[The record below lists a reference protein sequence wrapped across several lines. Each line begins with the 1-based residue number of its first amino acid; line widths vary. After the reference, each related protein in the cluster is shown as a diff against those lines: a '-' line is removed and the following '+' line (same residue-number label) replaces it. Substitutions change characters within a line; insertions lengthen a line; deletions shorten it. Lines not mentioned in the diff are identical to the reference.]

1 MVSDF
6 NYKTVVPLRFTDFDS
21 FGRANNAVYLTY
33 FEIARANYWREVI
46 HWDWTK
52 LGIIVANAEITFVKP
67 ILMNDE
73 IYAYVRTSDV
83 GHTSFVVK
91 YVLTRVVNGT
101 EEICTTGST
110 VCVCFDYNSD
120 QKATIPDYQR
130 AKMLEFEALV

>member
-1 MVSDF
+1 MISDF

-110 VCVCFDYNSD
+110 VCVCFDYNID

>member
-1 MVSDF
+1 MISDF

>member
-120 QKATIPDYQR
+120 KKATIPDYQR